1 MLLRKTVLLEK
12 RKKNHTLNGKCESI
26 MTARVS
32 RETGWA
38 KNEKL
43 AKGKARKEESGALGG
58 SFMQCEIVL
67 ALNSVSREDNKTS
80 QSVF

>member
-26 MTARVS
+26 MTAKVS

-38 KNEKL
+38 KNVRSWLKERAL
-43 AKGKARKEESGALGG
+43 KEESGALGG

-67 ALNSVSREDNKTS
+67 ALNSVSRER
-80 QSVF
+80 